1 MDYEIAFLKALVLT
15 ISIETLVLFI
25 VSKTIYKNE
34 FIPIKLLI
42 LNGIIASMATLPYLW
57 FIFPMLLLSRLWYS
71 ILSEITA
78 IMVESFIIYGILK
91 LSLKKSFIVS
101 LICNSVSYL
110 IGILIF

>member
-1 MDYEIAFLKALVLT
+1 MDYEIAFFKALVLT
-15 ISIETLVLFI
+15 ISIETLMLFI

-71 ILSEITA
+71 ILSEIAA